1 MSPTNALPP
10 TLNRNTLQGKRVLIT
25 RAREQAT
32 DLEYRLQALGAIPL
46 TFPTIQIVPPTDQ
59 YAALDNALQ
68 QLASF
73 DWAVF
78 TSVNGVIHVWHRLHA
93 LGLAS
98 DVFAPLRLAAI
109 GPATAEAL
117 TVHGLDVEVVPERY
131 VAESL
136 LEAIPNPAG
145 QRFLLAR
152 ADIARDTLRTGLQ
165 AAGAEVVEVPAYH
178 TVRVEPSSE
187 ALAALDAGAEF
198 LTFTASSTV
207 HHFIDQVG
215 IDRAQR
221 LAAQA
226 LVVAIGPITAATAR
240 ERGLRVDIVAT
251 DYTIAG
257 LVEAMLQA
265 GS

>member
-1 MSPTNALPP
+1 MTP
-10 TLNRNTLQGKRVLIT
+10 TLSGNTLQGKRVLIT
-25 RAREQAT
+25 RAREQAS
-32 DLEYRLQALGAIPL
+32 DLELRLQALGAIPL
-46 TFPTIQIVPPTDQ
+46 AFPTIQIVPPTDQ

-68 QLASF
+68 QLSSF

-78 TSVNGVIHVWHRLHA
+78 TSVNGVIHVWHRLDA
-93 LGLAS
+93 LGLDSNA
-98 DVFAPLRLAAI
+98 FAPLRLAAI

-117 TVHGLDVEVVPERY
+117 IAHGLDVEVIPERY
-131 VAESL
+131 IAESL

-152 ADIARDTLRTGLQ
+152 ADMARDTLRTGLQ
-165 AAGAEVVEVPAYH
+165 AAGGDVVEVPAYH
-178 TVRVEPSSE
+178 TVRVEPSSD
-187 ALAALDAGAEF
+187 ALAILDAGVEF

-215 IDRAQR
+215 IERAQA

-265 GS
+265 S

>member
-1 MSPTNALPP
+1 MNPTSSLNPALHGD
-10 TLNRNTLQGKRVLIT
+10 TLQGKRVLVT
-25 RAREQAT
+25 RAREQAS
-32 DLEYRLQALGAIPL
+32 DFEHRLQALGAIPL
-46 TFPTIQIVPPTDQ
+46 AFPTIQIVPPTDH
-59 YAALDNALQ
+59 YAALDGALQ
-68 QLASF
+68 QLSSF

-78 TSVNGVIHVWHRLHA
+78 TSVNGVMHVWHRLDA

-98 DVFAPLRLAAI
+98 DAFAPLRLAAI

-117 TVHGLDVEVVPERY
+117 SAHGLDVQVVPERY

-152 ADIARDTLRTGLQ
+152 ADMARDTLRTGLQ

-178 TVRVEPSSE
+178 TLRVEPSSD
-187 ALAALDAGAEF
+187 ALAVLDAGVEF
-198 LTFTASSTV
+198 VTFTASSTV
-207 HHFIDQVG
+207 HHFIEQVG
-215 IDRAQR
+215 IERAQA

-226 LVVAIGPITAATAR
+226 RVVAIGPITAATAR

-257 LVEAMLQA
+257 LVDAILQA
-265 GS
+265 T

>member
-1 MSPTNALPP
+1 MSPTNPLTPVLHGNA
-10 TLNRNTLQGKRVLIT
+10 LQGKRVLIT
-25 RAREQAT
+25 RAREQAS
-32 DLEYRLQALGAIPL
+32 DLEHRLQALGAIPMV
-46 TFPTIQIVPPTDQ
+46 FPTIQIVPPTDQ

-68 QLASF
+68 RLSSF

-78 TSVNGVIHVWHRLHA
+78 TSVNGVMHVWHRLHA

-98 DVFAPLRLAAI
+98 NAFAPLRLAAI

-117 TVHGLDVEVVPERY
+117 TAHGLHVEVMPERY

-152 ADIARDTLRTGLQ
+152 ADIARDALRTGLQ
-165 AAGAEVVEVPAYH
+165 AAGADVVEVPAYH

-187 ALAALDAGAEF
+187 ALAILDAGVEF

-207 HHFIDQVG
+207 YHFIDQVG
-215 IDRAQR
+215 IERTQA

-240 ERGLRVDIVAT
+240 EQGLRVDIVAT
-251 DYTIAG
+251 DYTMAG

-265 GS
+265 I